1 MPSMTPQARRR
12 LAFQV
17 LFQIDAQSGGGTP
30 DVHQI
35 LAQMELDEGTAD
47 RDRAEVAA
55 IAQGAWQARRNADKD
70 TAALAPGWP
79 AHRQAAVDRAILR
92 LAHYLLNTPTAPC
105 AAPAPAVIS
114 DAVDLARE
122 FSTEKSPAFVNALL
136 DKVYKA
142 TPAGK
147 AAAANPPVANPP
159 VANPPSDTPPVAP
172 PPAPEAP

>member
-1 MPSMTPQARRR
+1 MSSMTPQARRR

-17 LFQIDAQSGGGTP
+17 LFQIDAQSGAGTP

-35 LAQMELDEGTAD
+35 LGQMELDEGTAD
-47 RDRAEVAA
+47 RDRADVAA

-79 AHRQAAVDRAILR
+79 AYRQAAVDRAILR
-92 LAHYLLNTPTAPC
+92 LAHYLLNTPAAPC
-105 AAPAPAVIS
+105 ATPAPAVIS
-114 DAVDLARE
+114 DAVDFARE

-147 AAAANPPVANPP
+147 ASAA
-159 VANPPSDTPPVAP
+159 PSTPASDPTSRET
-172 PPAPEAP
+172 PAP

>member
-136 DKVYKA
+136 DKV
-142 TPAGK
+142 
-147 AAAANPPVANPP
+147 
-159 VANPPSDTPPVAP
+159 
-172 PPAPEAP
+172 